1 VRNAYR
7 VLPYQGS
14 TYRKSAAILAA
25 FRHTIENL
33 PKYARVNV
41 IDFPEVGSRS
51 ASFQLSQTI
60 LFAGR
65 LVPYKLPQLVV
76 RAFADHLAQLSI
88 ASASD

>member
-1 VRNAYR
+1 LRLCGWWLSHVRNAYR

-41 IDFPEVGSRS
+41 IDFPEVG
-51 ASFQLSQTI
+51 
-60 LFAGR
+60 
-65 LVPYKLPQLVV
+65 VDPQV
-76 RAFADHLAQLSI
+76 FN
-88 ASASD
+88 